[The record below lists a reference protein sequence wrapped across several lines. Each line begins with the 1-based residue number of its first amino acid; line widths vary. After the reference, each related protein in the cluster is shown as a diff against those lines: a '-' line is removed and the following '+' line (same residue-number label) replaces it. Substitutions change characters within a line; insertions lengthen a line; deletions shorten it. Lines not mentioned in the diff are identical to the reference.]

1 MITIGLRLRA
11 LLPQSAILG
20 HNCGVICLVIT
31 VVVGSAAVFADLL
44 SRAFNDFHAVLRANG
59 LDIAFRDRAEVGAE
73 SFPQSYVL
81 DPPTAGTLRVSI
93 VSDEERHGIAFEVS
107 GIAEIVLAS
116 DLRALARSSIGNID
130 ADISITRIPG

>member
-1 MITIGLRLRA
+1 M
-11 LLPQSAILG
+11 
-20 HNCGVICLVIT
+20 ICLVIT

-59 LDIAFRDRAEVGAE
+59 LDIRDHAEVGAE

-93 VSDEERHGIAFEVS
+93 VSDAERHGIAFEVS

-116 DLRALARSSIGNID
+116 DLRALARSSIGDID
-130 ADISITRIPG
+130 ADIRITRVPG